1 MNQWKFVRNAVGLFG
16 SAVHEGQT
24 KTGTEL
30 APRALREGGLIS
42 ALYNLGWEINDMGDI
57 QGKNYRIHN
66 HKSQYFRN
74 SQQVGIINGEINKRS
89 FEIAKQNKF
98 MLNIGGDHGV
108 ASGSIHGLLQHYGDE
123 LRVVWVDA
131 HADCNYE
138 LGPNRNYHG
147 MPLAHLYGSI
157 HEPIK
162 GFEWLKHRLDPKNIT
177 YIAIRDIDPME
188 REFIREQKIVYYG
201 MDEIIELG
209 IGQVMNRI
217 LKQFEGKP
225 IHVSFDVDSIDP
237 EFAHGTGTLVDG
249 GISYREAHYLL
260 RKLASS
266 RQLVG
271 MDLVEI
277 NPQLEKTPEFREEFF
292 GDFQQIGRIQG
303 TQTVALGIELI
314 ASALGRTLVL

>member
-1 MNQWKFVRNAVGLFG
+1 MNQWKFIRNSIGLFG

-57 QGKNYRIHN
+57 QGKNYKIN
-66 HKSQYFRN
+66 NVKSKFFKN
-74 SQQVGIINGEINKRS
+74 SQQLGIINGEISKRAFDIVS
-89 FEIAKQNKF
+89 KQKF
-98 MLNIGGDHGV
+98 MLNIGGDHSV
-108 ASGSIHGLLQHYGDE
+108 ACGSIHGLLEHYGDE

-131 HADCNYE
+131 HADCNYQ
-138 LGPNRNYHG
+138 LDSNRNYHG
-147 MPLAHLYGSI
+147 MPLGHLYGAI
-157 HEPIK
+157 TEQIK
-162 GFEWLKHRLDPKNIT
+162 GFEWLRHRLDTKNII
-177 YIAIRDIDPME
+177 YVGIRDIDPME
-188 REFIREQKIVYYG
+188 REFIKDNKIVYYG

-209 IGQVMNRI
+209 IGQVMTRI

-249 GISYREAHYLL
+249 GITSREVHYIL
-260 RKLASS
+260 RKLAAS

-277 NPQLEKTPEFREEFF
+277 NPQLEKTPELREEFF